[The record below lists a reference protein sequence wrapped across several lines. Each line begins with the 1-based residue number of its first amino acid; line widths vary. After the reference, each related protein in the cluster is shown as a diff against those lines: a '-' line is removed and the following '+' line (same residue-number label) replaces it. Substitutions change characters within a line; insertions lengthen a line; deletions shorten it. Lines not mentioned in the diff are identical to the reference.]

1 MYAEE
6 LAKLELKFKEQLKTN
21 ENLKL
26 QLAAEEDCYKVSSA
40 DRSFTHTGAASFQAA
55 QPMGQFLHH
64 PPPPTPTDYGCFRS
78 RREAL
83 MLSLLLKVVTLTVL
97 FMSRPIG
104 QTIFYC
110 CLCQTLETRST

>member
-26 QLAAEEDCYKVSSA
+26 QLAAEEDRYKVSSA
-40 DRSFTHTGAASFQAA
+40 DRSFTHTLAASFQAA
-55 QPMGQFLHH
+55 VGQLLHFFS
-64 PPPPTPTDYGCFRS
+64 PKDYDCFRS
-78 RREAL
+78 GREPL
-83 MLSLLLKVVTLTVL
+83 MLSLLLKVATLTVL
-97 FMSRPIG
+97 FMSRSVG

-110 CLCQTLETRST
+110 CLCQTLETSST